1 MLIKGYTLIK
11 QAHRTN
17 QFKNTIKAGVCK
29 NRKIHRT
36 KQQYPSTKIQ
46 NSTKF

>member
-1 MLIKGYTLIK
+1 MLIK
-11 QAHRTN
+11 QVHSTN

-36 KQQYPSTKIQ
+36 KQQYLSTKIQ
-46 NSTKF
+46 NLTKFWH